1 MDHYR
6 AVGDDAHIVPLD
18 DNGFGDARDE
28 QARPL
33 QECGMDRYR
42 AVGDD
47 AHIVPLDDNGFGDAR
62 DEQARPLRVRYQGA
76 RYRRRENGAAVASY
90 LSAETLS

>member
-1 MDHYR
+1 MDRYR
-6 AVGDDAHIVPLD
+6 AVGDDAHIVPRY
-18 DNGFGDARDE
+18 GTRYRRRDE

-62 DEQARPLRVRYQGA
+62 DEQARPLQVRYQGA